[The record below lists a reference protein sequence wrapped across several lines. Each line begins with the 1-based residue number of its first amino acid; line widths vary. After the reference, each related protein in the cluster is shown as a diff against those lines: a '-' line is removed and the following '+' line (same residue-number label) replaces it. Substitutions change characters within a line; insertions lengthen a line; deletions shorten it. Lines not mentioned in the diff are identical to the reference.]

1 MVVCRGNRQGR
12 THRTHIR
19 RIKAIA
25 DGVWIET
32 CSAIIGPQSVAC
44 VCAVVA
50 SAIASTMS
58 EYQIELA
65 LSVTGPDLKEAVM
78 LRNFK
83 EIDGVTFVLLA
94 KSDRAVSRLVM
105 GKSSSNERALAKAGI
120 FQTLI
125 ACRNE
130 KTMSAITP
138 AAAEDLGL
146 DDPRPPLKKKK
157 IDKAMFP
164 PFVEIEAP
172 TVATIEGIR
181 MKVLPEVS
189 TQAPLWVGLT
199 PTVVEYLAKVV
210 RHQVKTSSRSTRER
224 KAEVEGVQGVT
235 FEQRRGAYRARR
247 SDGSQKYVSAKSH
260 VDPAAAATEWATG
273 ASQDDPSACA
283 SEDAHGSQDVGA

>member
-1 MVVCRGNRQGR
+1 
-12 THRTHIR
+12 
-19 RIKAIA
+19 
-25 DGVWIET
+25 
-32 CSAIIGPQSVAC
+32 
-44 VCAVVA
+44 
-50 SAIASTMS
+50 MS

-247 SDGSQKYVSAKSH
+247 SDGSQKYFSAKSH